1 MRHDQTTMRKYFKVD
16 PEASV
21 YDPSRLLYFVDRMS
35 MHNNRFK
42 RDRKVLLKQDYRCA
56 HCEIKFNPKDGTP
69 ELHHILK
76 DGVRTGKTVYVHG
89 HCHDQ
94 VHSKKTKMK

>member
-1 MRHDQTTMRKYFKVD
+1 MRKYFKID

-21 YDPSRLLYFVDRMS
+21 YDQKRLLYFVDRMS

-42 RDRKVLLKQDYRCA
+42 KDRKVLLKQNYRCV
-56 HCEIKFNPKDGTP
+56 HCEIKFNPKDGAP

-76 DGVRTGKTVYVHG
+76 NGVRTGEIVYVHG

-94 VHSKKTKMK
+94 VHSKK